1 MQNRRLLK
9 RRIITGLS
17 LLGLFLLTVAL
28 NPKSY
33 NYTPVHSEQQSESI
47 KPDEHGNASNAEP
60 TEGNTGP
67 KETQNN
73 PDKSNATNPM
83 NSTDTSNSKP
93 LASEVLSNLE
103 VKGRA
108 PKTGYKR
115 TEFYKNWPE
124 IEGCNLRQRILKRDF
139 GETAKTDKKCNVISG
154 SFYEPYTGTWMSFSS
169 REEIGKKIQIDH
181 IVALSDAWQ
190 KGAQYL
196 SSDIRFQIATDP
208 LNLAAVD
215 GPANQQ
221 KSDSDAASWLPK
233 NKSFRCQYVARQ
245 ISVKKKYNLWV
256 TEAEKSA
263 MSNVLGG
270 CPEQRSY

>member
-9 RRIITGLS
+9 RRVVTGLS

-47 KPDEHGNASNAEP
+47 KPNEHGGVSN
-60 TEGNTGP
+60 TEHA
-67 KETQNN
+67 ETQDN
-73 PDKSNATNPM
+73 PDKSNTTNPT
-83 NSTDTSNSKP
+83 NGADTPNSKP

-139 GETAKTDKKCNVISG
+139 GETAKTDQKCNVISG

-190 KGAQYL
+190 K
-196 SSDIRFQIATDP
+196 
-208 LNLAAVD
+208 AV
-215 GPANQQ
+215 
-221 KSDSDAASWLPK
+221 SYTHLTLPT
-233 NKSFRCQYVARQ
+233 NREV
-245 ISVKKKYNLWV
+245 
-256 TEAEKSA
+256 
-263 MSNVLGG
+263 
-270 CPEQRSY
+270 

>member
-1 MQNRRLLK
+1 MQHRRLLK
-9 RRIITGLS
+9 RRLITGFS
-17 LLGLFLLTVAL
+17 LLGLLLVSVAL

-33 NYTPVHSEQQSESI
+33 NHTPVYSEQQSKNAAENNSSSSTNDTHNTDTNSGNLT
-47 KPDEHGNASNAEP
+47 PGDANLVPGNADA
-60 TEGNTGP
+60 
-67 KETQNN
+67 
-73 PDKSNATNPM
+73 
-83 NSTDTSNSKP
+83 NSKNHDKP
-93 LASEVLSNLE
+93 LASEILSSIE

-124 IEGCNLRQRILKRDF
+124 IDGCNLRQRILKRDF
-139 GETAKTDKKCNVISG
+139 GETAKTDQKCNVISG

-196 SSDIRFQIATDP
+196 SNDVRFQIATDP

-263 MSNVLGG
+263 ISNVLGG

>member
-9 RRIITGLS
+9 RRVVTGLS

-33 NYTPVHSEQQSESI
+33 NYTPVHSEQQSGSTESI
-47 KPDEHGNASNAEP
+47 KSDDSSITSHAENPENTNKSGTTTPLDGPDA
-60 TEGNTGP
+60 
-67 KETQNN
+67 
-73 PDKSNATNPM
+73 
-83 NSTDTSNSKP
+83 SNSKP
-93 LASEVLSNLE
+93 LASEILSSLE

-139 GETAKTDKKCNVISG
+139 GETAKTDQKCNVISG
-154 SFYEPYTGTWMSFSS
+154 SFYEPYTGTWMAFSS

-263 MSNVLGG
+263 MSNILGG